1 MGLSAPPRRLALS
14 VLRTAVLTSASLFT
28 PAFSFSPFPTALHH
42 PQSVAVGN
50 VATPLPA
57 RHLDNITNGM
67 EALLRTIRFA
77 EGTWRGGTEAGYQVI
92 YGGRLIS
99 EVIPGSDPFSKH
111 PETVMRVKQSV
122 LNSEAAGAYQ
132 FMGATWNR
140 VAGWL
145 GITDFSPRRQDQVA
159 LWLVRN
165 RLSDAEEANI
175 NRGLLTR
182 EALHQLAPEWAS
194 LPNRWGASHY
204 GYGQTVK
211 SWNQLKDFYDQQ
223 LELLRIQ
230 TEA

>member
-1 MGLSAPPRRLALS
+1 MGLSAPPKALALS

-50 VATPLPA
+50 APTPLPA
-57 RHLDNITNGM
+57 RHLDNISNGM

-111 PETVMRVKQSV
+111 PETVMRVRQSV

-182 EALHQLAPEWAS
+182 EALHQLAPEWAA

-211 SWNQLKDFYDQQ
+211 SWNQLKGFYDEQ
-223 LELLRIQ
+223 LDLLRIQ

>member
-1 MGLSAPPRRLALS
+1 MGLSAPPKGLALS

-50 VATPLPA
+50 AATPLPA
-57 RHLDNITNGM
+57 RHLDNISNGM

-182 EALHQLAPEWAS
+182 EALHQLAPEWAA

-211 SWNQLKDFYDQQ
+211 SWNQLKGFYDEQ

>member
-1 MGLSAPPRRLALS
+1 MGLSAPPRALALS

-50 VATPLPA
+50 AATPLPA
-57 RHLDNITNGM
+57 RHLENISNGM

-140 VAGWL
+140 VAAWL

-182 EALHQLAPEWAS
+182 EALHQLAPEWAA

-204 GYGQTVK
+204 GYGQTMK
-211 SWNQLKDFYDQQ
+211 SWNQLKGFYDEQ
-223 LELLRIQ
+223 LDLLRIQ

>member
-1 MGLSAPPRRLALS
+1 MGLSAPPKALALS

-50 VATPLPA
+50 AATPLPA
-57 RHLDNITNGM
+57 RHLDNISNGM

-182 EALHQLAPEWAS
+182 EALHQLAPEWAA

-211 SWNQLKDFYDQQ
+211 SWNQLKSFYDEQ
-223 LELLRIQ
+223 LDLLRIQ

>member
-1 MGLSAPPRRLALS
+1 MGLSAPPRALALS

-50 VATPLPA
+50 AATPLPA
-57 RHLDNITNGM
+57 RHLDNISNGM

-182 EALHQLAPEWAS
+182 EALHQLAPEWAA

-211 SWNQLKDFYDQQ
+211 SWNQLKGFYDEQ
-223 LELLRIQ
+223 LDLLRIQ